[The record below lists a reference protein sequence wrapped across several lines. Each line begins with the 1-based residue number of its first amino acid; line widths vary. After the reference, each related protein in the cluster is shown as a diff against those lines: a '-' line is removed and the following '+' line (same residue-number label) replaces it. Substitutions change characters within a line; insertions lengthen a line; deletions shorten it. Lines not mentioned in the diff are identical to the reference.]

1 MSSTTSIFETMKR
14 GGPGAVFQRLRN
26 GAIARFHYF
35 FDARFDRRH
44 GIETSQGRDL
54 EDLDIDSPNKA
65 LGVEY
70 APTPVTLLPLMLR
83 AMKVD
88 PARETFVD
96 LGCGKGRV
104 MVKAAEFGFRKLVG
118 VEFAPE
124 LAETARD
131 NLKAALRD
139 KSDID
144 WDVRQEDVV
153 GFQPPESDL
162 CVFAYNPFNGSVF
175 EAALDILA
183 AHAAR
188 GWNVNFIYYNP
199 QSQSLVEAHP
209 AFEPVSKSASLNAA
223 LALASW
229 HGAALYR
236 VRAGEAE
243 AS

>member
-1 MSSTTSIFETMKR
+1 MSGTISIFETMKR

-26 GAIARFHYF
+26 GAIARFHQF

-44 GIETSQGRDL
+44 GIETAQGRDL

-83 AMKVD
+83 AMKAD
-88 PARETFVD
+88 GARQTFVD

-104 MVKAAEFGFRKLVG
+104 MVKAAAFGFRKLVG

-124 LAETARD
+124 LAETARR
-131 NLKAALRD
+131 NLEHALKEKA
-139 KSDID
+139 DIE
-144 WDVRQEDVV
+144 WDVRQQDVV

-175 EAALDILA
+175 DATLDILA

-188 GWNVNFIYYNP
+188 GWKVDFIYYNP
-199 QSQSLVEAHP
+199 QSRSAVDAHP
-209 AFEPVSKSASLNAA
+209 AFEPVSKSLALNAA

-236 VRAGEAE
+236 LRSDIA
-243 AS
+243 